1 MEKSEED
8 IVQSYMEE
16 AKSIL
21 RQQKPENMLKNA
33 LGLYKEEFLKN
44 GIAEEVDGN
53 MEFIEGT
60 PFKASLDSLVEK
72 ISEVFPEKS
81 KESELFKRVEKL
93 WKTLEI
99 KSTKGEKGTIQ
110 FITFFMDNDGL
121 FQLTSSIARGST
133 AYVFEDFIAN
143 DEKYKFYY
151 DREKDKVVY
160 WNPELESVLVS
171 MFGEENVEGFSMA
184 LVDKRHYS
192 VQYWREGK
200 ELRTKKP
207 TFSPVEV
214 GIKDIAIYAGKEHY
228 SIHTSELFDLLNES
242 RKFET
247 IHEFHGNVLNGFGEL
262 FFKKPGTT
270 LFLSKVTTKET
281 ASQA

>member
-171 MFGEENVEGFSMA
+171 MFGEENVERFSMK
-184 LVDKRHYS
+184 LVDQRHYNIR
-192 VQYWREGK
+192 YWGKGIK
-200 ELRTKKP
+200 ELFIPRD
-207 TFSPVEV
+207 
-214 GIKDIAIYAGKEHY
+214 GEHY
-228 SIHTSELFDLLNES
+228 SIHTTELASLLRDYRFDA
-242 RKFET
+242 
-247 IHEFHGNVLNGFGEL
+247 IHEFSGEIFKGFTES
-262 FFKKPGTT
+262 FFINPDDT
-270 LFLSKVTTKET
+270 LFLSKITTKET